1 MSPRSRIE
9 SLLRRS
15 EPLQTALIA
24 VAFWTSAVVALT
36 SLRYLEA
43 LPQVEVITARAAMAC
58 CAVLL
63 GLVGARCVM
72 AWRTSGSPAPILS
85 ALGGTPGLLLFGA
98 VVSHL
103 AISASV
109 LGVEAIREPDTAGLL
124 KYRVL
129 LFGVLT
135 TAAVGGR
142 AVLERTGAER
152 LLQGVLVVLMV
163 SCAVIL
169 ASPALRDLGILPPY
183 RIPFRLTGA
192 FIDPNEAGLI
202 ACMTVA
208 LAAVSLSNGGPRKL
222 AWPVWASASPQASRR
237 RPEQRWS
244 YSVR

>member
-9 SLLRRS
+9 SFLRRS

-129 LFGVLT
+129 LLGVLT

-142 AVLERTGAER
+142 AVLERTER
-152 LLQGVLVVLMV
+152 AVVAGRACRADGELRRH
-163 SCAVIL
+163 SRFAG
-169 ASPALRDLGILPPY
+169 PARSRHPA
-183 RIPFRLTGA
+183 RLTGFRFA
-192 FIDPNEAGLI
+192 
-202 ACMTVA
+202 
-208 LAAVSLSNGGPRKL
+208 
-222 AWPVWASASPQASRR
+222 
-237 RPEQRWS
+237 
-244 YSVR
+244 